1 MWKQLGPSINSPKQ
15 KWVVPLKVKLI
26 TLNQKKKKKT
36 IRVWLMILEPQIGT
50 ILPSKKITEIP
61 HT

>member
-15 KWVVPLKVKLI
+15 KWVALELKIDI
-26 TLNQKKKKKT
+26 TLPKKKQKTKT

-50 ILPSKKITEIP
+50 ILPS
-61 HT
+61 